1 MYRIIATDDFVDV
14 IRDLSLKHLNVL
26 TSSFISIERVSD
38 IKGLKDDFLESLL
51 EQMKNQELE

>member
-26 TSSFISIERVSD
+26 TNSFISIER
-38 IKGLKDDFLESLL
+38 IKNVKNLKQDFLEDLL
-51 EQMKNQELE
+51 EQMRNQELE

>member
-14 IRDLSLKHLNVL
+14 IRDLSLKHLSVL
-26 TSSFISIERVSD
+26 TNSFISIERVSD

>member
-26 TSSFISIERVSD
+26 TNSFISIERIENV
-38 IKGLKDDFLESLL
+38 KNLKQDFLEDLM
-51 EQMKNQELE
+51 EQMHNQELE